1 LLNPHGPGRPYSLEM
16 RFFALPLAVLA
27 LAGCGGT
34 SSSSPPSSGASAAG
48 GAKVTATETEYRIEL
63 SRTTLAPGSTT
74 FVVVNKGTVAHSL
87 EIDGPGVED
96 EKLSGTVPPG
106 GSMSLTVTLQ
116 KGTYELYCPVD
127 GHKKL
132 GMELK
137 VGVGGAPASNE
148 NETTTSRGN
157 GY

>member
-1 LLNPHGPGRPYSLEM
+1 M
-16 RFFALPLAVLA
+16 RIFALPLAVLV
-27 LAGCGGT
+27 LAGCGGN
-34 SSSSPPSSGASAAG
+34 SSSSSSAPFPAAPAAG
-48 GAKVTATETEYRIEL
+48 GAKVTATETEYRIAL
-63 SRTTLAPGSTT
+63 SRTSLAPGATT

-87 EIDGPGVED
+87 EIDGPGVSD
-96 EKLSGTVPPG
+96 KKLSSTVAPG

-127 GHKKL
+127 GHKQL
-132 GMELK
+132 GMDTK
-137 VGVGGAPASNE
+137 IGVGGAAVKNE